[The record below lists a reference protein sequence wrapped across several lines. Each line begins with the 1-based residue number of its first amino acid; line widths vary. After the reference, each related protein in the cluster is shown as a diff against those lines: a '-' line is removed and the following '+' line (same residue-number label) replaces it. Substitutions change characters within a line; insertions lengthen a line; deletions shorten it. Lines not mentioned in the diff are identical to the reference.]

1 MGTNFLR
8 GSSKPPRIGP
18 PGQNLEARA
27 FGAPGFAGVRA
38 GGAATKD
45 IAAAQARVRA
55 NKAKP
60 LQRSNAY
67 APGSKK
73 V

>member
-8 GSSKPPRIGP
+8 GSKSPRIAAG
-18 PGQNLEARA
+18 GQNLEARA
-27 FGAPGFAGVRA
+27 FGAPNFAGVRA
-38 GGAATKD
+38 GGAAAKD
-45 IAAAQARVRA
+45 IAAAQALTRA
-55 NKAKP
+55 NKMKP
-60 LQRSNAY
+60 LSRSNAY